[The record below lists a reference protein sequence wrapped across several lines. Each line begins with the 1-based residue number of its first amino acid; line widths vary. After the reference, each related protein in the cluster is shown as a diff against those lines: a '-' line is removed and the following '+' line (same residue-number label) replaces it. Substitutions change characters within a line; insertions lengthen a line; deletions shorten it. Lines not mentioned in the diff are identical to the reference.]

1 MSKRFPHVFLTQLA
15 WCVAVC
21 AALVLAL
28 LIPANGATGSGKG
41 CKLKHFNNANPPG
54 ACWRPF
60 SAASPFNQPL
70 PAHPRQAPGSP
81 LIGGRTATLGD
92 GPSFQVGNAGTDD
105 DFAHPIYF
113 ASRNAPSYKI
123 NCTNYS
129 GCEIQGLRVRIP
141 KRAQPAGGSDGHL
154 GVIDRRRQWEYDFWQ
169 AQDRSKRGGPLH
181 VSYGGRTR
189 IGKRG
194 STGLGSAATAA
205 EFATSAGVI
214 RPEELRS
221 GRIDHALF
229 MVVKCTNGRSVYPA
243 KGPNTGRNCSE
254 LGLSNKHAP
263 ALGQH
268 FYLDMSKRRIAALPV
283 PKWKKTILRA
293 MADYGMFVGD
303 TGGNGWGLELW
314 SGLSYPGKDPWVKL
328 GRRYGLPSFESG
340 GSTRYVFDLRDTVAW
355 GNELRVARPCVSRR
369 HC

>member
-1 MSKRFPHVFLTQLA
+1 MSKRFAHDFLTQL
-15 WCVAVC
+15 VACAALC
-21 AALVLAL
+21 AALVLL
-28 LIPANGATGSGKG
+28 LIPANGEAASGKG
-41 CKLKHFNNANPPG
+41 CKLKQFNAANPPG
-54 ACWRPF
+54 PCWRPF
-60 SAASPFNQPL
+60 SAASPFNRRL
-70 PAHPRQAPGSP
+70 PAHPRQAEGSP
-81 LIGGRTATLGD
+81 LVGNRTASFGS
-92 GPSFQVGNAGTDD
+92 GPSFQAGEAGTPD

-123 NCTNYS
+123 TCLAYS
-129 GCEIQGLRVRIP
+129 GCEVQGRRVRIP
-141 KRAQPAGGSDGHL
+141 RYAEPAGGSDGHL

-169 AQDRSKRGGPLH
+169 VRDRSPHGGGLK

-205 EFATSAGVI
+205 GFATSAGVI

-229 MVVKCTNGRSVYPA
+229 MVVKCTSGRSVYPA
-243 KGPNTGRNCSE
+243 KGSSTGRKCSE
-254 LGLSNKHAP
+254 LGMSNQHAP

-268 FYLDMSKRRIAALPV
+268 FYLDMSGRRIAALPV
-283 PKWKKTILRA
+283 SKWKKTILTA
-293 MADYGMFVGD
+293 MAKYGMFVGD
-303 TGGNGWGLELW
+303 TGGNGWGLQLW
-314 SGLSYPGKDPWVKL
+314 SGLSYAGQDPWVQL
-328 GRRYGLPSFESG
+328 GRRLGLPSYDAG
-340 GSTRYVFDLRDTVAW
+340 GSARYLFDLGDTVAW